1 MQERIAYQG
10 ITFDDVLLE
19 PGYSELL
26 PRQVDTRTQL
36 TSKIALNLPI
46 LSSPMDTV
54 TEAELA
60 IALAQEG
67 GLGVI
72 HKNMTV
78 EEQAR
83 EVDKVKRSENGIIV
97 DPITLPPTAT
107 VGEARE
113 IMRGQNISGVPITV
127 NGRLRGILTRR
138 DLRFLESNDLLIEEV
153 MTKENLVTAPADT
166 SLEAADR
173 ILTKNKV
180 EKLLLVDDEY
190 RLKGLI
196 TIKDIDKLHRYPHAC
211 KDTRG
216 RLRVGAAVGVQDYER
231 ISKLIEADVDVLV
244 VDSAHGHSQN
254 VIETVRR
261 IKKDFPIEVVA
272 GNVATAEGTRALIEA
287 GADAVKVGIG
297 PGSICTT
304 RVVSGVGVPQ
314 VTAIWNCSKAAAG
327 RVPIIG
333 DGGIRYSGDITKALA
348 AGAHSVMIGG
358 LFAGLA
364 ESPGDTII
372 YRGRS
377 FKAYRGMG
385 SIGAMAKGSHE
396 RYRQEGPGRSS
407 SPGSEGSKAAAPQKL
422 VPEGVEGRV
431 PYKGPMADFVFQ
443 LVGGLKAGMGYC
455 GTRTIEELRTK
466 AKFIQVTGASVQ
478 ESHPHDI
485 VITQEAPNYSSFSN
499 ESESGRGPA

>member
-1 MQERIAYQG
+1 MQDRIAYQG

-26 PRQVDTRTQL
+26 PKHVDVRSQL
-36 TSKIALNLPI
+36 TARIPLNIPI
-46 LSSPMDTV
+46 LSAPMDTV

-72 HKNMTV
+72 HKNIPI
-78 EEQAR
+78 EEQTR

-97 DPITLPPTAT
+97 DPITLPPGAT

-113 IMRGQNISGVPITV
+113 IMSGHNISGVPITV
-127 NGRLRGILTRR
+127 HGKLRGILTRR
-138 DLRFLESNDLLIEEV
+138 DLRFLESNDLRIDEV

-166 SLEAADR
+166 SLEEADR

-180 EKLLLVDDEY
+180 EKLLLVDDDY

-196 TIKDIDKLHRYPHAC
+196 TIKDIDKLHRYPNAC
-211 KDTRG
+211 KDARG
-216 RLRVGAAVGVQDYER
+216 RLRVGAAVGVHDYER
-231 ISKLIEADVDVLV
+231 IASLLEAGVDLLV
-244 VDSAHGHSQN
+244 VDSAHGHSKN

-261 IKKDFPIEVVA
+261 IKHDYDIEVVA

-314 VTAIWNCSKAAAG
+314 ITAVYHAARAAAG
-327 RVPIIG
+327 QVPIIA

-348 AGAHSVMIGG
+348 AGAHCVMIGG

-364 ESPGDTII
+364 ESPGETII
-372 YRGRS
+372 FRGRS
-377 FKAYRGMG
+377 FKTYRGMG
-385 SIGAMAKGSHE
+385 SLGAMARGSHE
-396 RYRQEGPGRSS
+396 RYRQETGTRTPDGK
-407 SPGSEGSKAAAPQKL
+407 GSAPQKL

-431 PYKGPMADFVFQ
+431 PYKGPLADFVFQ

-466 AKFIQVTGASVQ
+466 TRFIQVTGASVH
-478 ESHPHDI
+478 ESHPHDV
-485 VITQEAPNYSSFSN
+485 VITQEAPNYSSFTN
-499 ESESGRGPA
+499 ENDSGRGTV